1 MRYLLYILV
10 FSASFSL
17 FGQSGQAEVKA
28 ERSSIRIGE
37 QINLELKFNYTAHDS
52 SKIVWPEFDNY
63 LTNSIE
69 IINKS
74 LIDSSNIVCDS
85 TVCPRFKKQNLLI
98 TSFEPGNLT
107 IPAIK
112 FKIDDSSYYS
122 SSIPLLVNTVTV
134 DTAKGMYDVYPIYE
148 VEYTFVEKAT
158 DFSKQYWHWF
168 LIVAL
173 LIVIFILYK
182 KYKNRPVEYVEVPE
196 IIIPAHIKALETL
209 NLLKSKKAWEDENH
223 KKYHSDLTDAVR
235 QYLEDRFEIQ
245 ALEQTTSE
253 IIQDLQRSDISVDD
267 KLFLQKI
274 LQQADFVKFAK
285 FKPTAD
291 DGLNALNKS
300 FEFVNRTK
308 VTDKPTDHVE

>member
-1 MRYLLYILV
+1 MY
-10 FSASFSL
+10 
-17 FGQSGQAEVKA
+17 GQSGQAEVKA
-28 ERSSIRIGE
+28 ERNSIRIGE
-37 QINLELKFNYTAHDS
+37 QINLELNFNYTTHDS

-74 LIDSSNIVCDS
+74 SIDSSNIVCDS
-85 TVCPRFKKQNLLI
+85 TVCPKFKKQNLII

-112 FKIDDSSYYS
+112 FKIDDKNYYS
-122 SSIPLLVNTVTV
+122 DPIPLLVNTVAV

-148 VEYTFVEKAT
+148 VEYTFAEKAT

-168 LIVAL
+168 LIVGL

-182 KYKNRPVEYVEVPE
+182 KYKNRPVEYIAPPE
-196 IIIPAHIKALETL
+196 IIIPAHIKALQTL
-209 NLLKSKKAWEDENH
+209 NQLKFDKAWEDENR
-223 KKYHSDLTDAVR
+223 KKYYSDLTDTVR

-253 IIQDLQRSDISVDD
+253 IIQDLKQADISADD
-267 KLFLQKI
+267 KAFLQQI

-285 FKPTAD
+285 FEPRNEG
-291 DGLNALNKS
+291 GLNALDKS
-300 FEFVNRTK
+300 FEFVHRTK
-308 VTDKPTDHVE
+308 LEIMESDNVE